1 MNIDTE
7 LEITMLREQLAIA
20 RIESAELRARLGGDS
35 VSANSW
41 MQRKCLAQAKALT
54 RLNERVTN
62 QRFTLRS
69 IERLGRG
76 LSIEELHTAQELEG
90 RTVVAVA

>member
-1 MNIDTE
+1 MNTDTE
-7 LEITMLREQLAIA
+7 LELTMLREQLSIA
-20 RIESAELRARLGGDS
+20 RITINELNARVDGDD
-35 VSANSW
+35 VRANSW

-76 LSIEELHTAQELEG
+76 LSVEELHTAQEFEG
-90 RTVVAVA
+90 RTVVSVA